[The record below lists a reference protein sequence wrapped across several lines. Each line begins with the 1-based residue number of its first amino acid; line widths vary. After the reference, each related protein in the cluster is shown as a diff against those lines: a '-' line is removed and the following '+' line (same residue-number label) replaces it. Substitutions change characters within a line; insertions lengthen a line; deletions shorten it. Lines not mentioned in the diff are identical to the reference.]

1 MCIQSLISISQLF
14 LSSVKFNLRYLLMD
28 NSAKILEVLLKISN
42 TLDEIKAQGSLANS
56 SAAPAPGII
65 SMSEHHI

>member
-1 MCIQSLISISQLF
+1 
-14 LSSVKFNLRYLLMD
+14 MD